1 MKYTNMTN
9 KFGSFLIGALYVF
22 IILFIVGV
30 AGVFLWVDIS
40 QEIPGLSL
48 LWIMLLPTFGLGINW
63 NIGHFFGD
71 EYYNTG
77 YVRKGRSVL
86 DVVKTPKYYKRRM
99 YLCFIE
105 CGLFFLL
112 MIRYLVYFSVTV
124 AVPIIGLL
132 SSIAAMIIYFVVG
145 MSSYEL
151 SGLKE
156 QHEAKKAEEEQQ
168 SQPKET
174 QPENVEEKPA
184 KPVYAFD
191 FDKFP
196 ELLPKYE
203 AFKLWNSRKNKSRKA
218 GEDLE
223 MIATEYKKSLEDL
236 SLSVFEIFA
245 EIKPEIVAKNTGEK
259 LKWEAVFDK
268 PYAELKYLQKLAL
281 ARLLDRHYKYTL
293 PSKYYKR

>member
-1 MKYTNMTN
+1 MTN
-9 KFGSFLIGALYVF
+9 KIGSFLLGALYVLV
-22 IILFIVGV
+22 ILFIVGI

-63 NIGHFFGD
+63 NIGWFFGD

-77 YVRKGRSVL
+77 YVREGRSVL

-105 CGLFFLL
+105 CGLFVLL
-112 MIRYLVYFSVTV
+112 MIRFFIYFSVTV
-124 AVPIIGLL
+124 VVPIIGVLGSL
-132 SSIAAMIIYFVVG
+132 VAIIIYFVVG

-156 QHEAKKAEEEQQ
+156 ANAAKKAQQ
-168 SQPKET
+168 T
-174 QPENVEEKPA
+174 QPSQSGEEKPIVEEKPA

-191 FDKFP
+191 FDKYP
-196 ELLPKYE
+196 DLLPKYE
-203 AFKLWNSRKNKSRKA
+203 SFKLWNSRKNKSRKS
-218 GEDLE
+218 GEDPE
-223 MIATEYKKSLEDL
+223 MIATEYKNALEVL
-236 SLSVFEIFA
+236 SSTVFEIFA
-245 EIKPEIVAKNTGEK
+245 EVKPDITVKNTGEK
-259 LKWEAVFDK
+259 LKWEQVFDK

-293 PSKYYKR
+293 PSKYYKF

>member
-9 KFGSFLIGALYVF
+9 KFANFLIGAVYVIF
-22 IILFIVGV
+22 ILFIVGA
-30 AGVFLWVDIS
+30 AGAFLWVDIS

-48 LWIMLLPTFGLGINW
+48 LWIVLLPTFGLGINW
-63 NIGHFFGD
+63 SVGHFCGD

-77 YVRKGRSVL
+77 LVREGRSVL

-105 CGLFFLL
+105 CGLFVLL
-112 MIRYLVYFSVTV
+112 MVRYCIHFAVTV
-124 AVPIIGLL
+124 AVPIIGVLA
-132 SSIAAMIIYFVVG
+132 SIAAIIIYFVVG

-156 QHEAKKAEEEQQ
+156 QHAAKMAEQA
-168 SQPKET
+168 
-174 QPENVEEKPA
+174 QPEEKQIESVEEKPA

-196 ELLPKYE
+196 ALLPKYE

-218 GEDLE
+218 GEGLE
-223 MIATEYKKSLEDL
+223 MIATEYKNALEDL
-236 SLSVFEIFA
+236 ASSVFEIFA
-245 EIKPEIVAKNTGEK
+245 EIKPDIVVKNTGEK
-259 LKWEAVFDK
+259 LKWEVAFGK

-293 PSKYYKR
+293 PSKYYKD